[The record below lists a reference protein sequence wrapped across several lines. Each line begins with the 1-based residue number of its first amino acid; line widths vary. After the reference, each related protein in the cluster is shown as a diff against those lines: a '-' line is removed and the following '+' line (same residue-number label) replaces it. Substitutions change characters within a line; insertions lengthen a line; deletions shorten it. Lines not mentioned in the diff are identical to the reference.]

1 MGSGKDS
8 GAPGEKPTARGGAA
22 VFALTVGWYGPQDK
36 PTYRAILLSRARAGS
51 VVAEPFIGVAVIERE
66 EFDAAVAVAEDAGLA
81 FAEGPSPESLDA
93 YALVVEDAGDISH
106 CSLGFDGRTIEL
118 IAAIRDALEPAHREP
133 VTAVLEQLRSYLPG
147 VRSR

>member
-1 MGSGKDS
+1 MGPGEES
-8 GAPGEKPTARGGAA
+8 GAPKGKRTARGDAA
-22 VFALTVGWYGPQDK
+22 DFALTVGWYGPQDK

-51 VVAEPFIGVAVIERE
+51 VEPEPFIGIAVIERR
-66 EFDAAVAVAEDAGLA
+66 EFDAAVAVAQNAGLA
-81 FAEGPSPESLDA
+81 FTEGPSPESLDA
-93 YALVVEDAGDISH
+93 YALVVEDAGHTSH

-118 IAAIRDALEPAHREP
+118 IAGIRDALEPPHREP